1 MGIEAI
7 MAEQGKQGHSI
18 DLFSIDRLMHE
29 TRQLA
34 AKYRQTTGNT
44 LPVTGEIARFD
55 AAKELGLKLIEDMT
69 LGYDALGQKDRDG
82 ERILIKGRVI
92 FEDTQSNPRLG
103 QLNPD
108 GRWDTVV
115 MVILN
120 DDYQAIEMYQASMQ
134 DISDVLEGKSER
146 KSKKRGAMS
155 VAQFKIIGTLV
166 WTKEDGLETDVW
178 DNHDNSIGE

>member
-1 MGIEAI
+1 
-7 MAEQGKQGHSI
+7 MAEQGSDDHSI

-55 AAKELGLKLIEDMT
+55 AAKQLGLKLIEDMT
-69 LGYDALGQKDRDG
+69 LGYDAIAQADRDG
-82 ERILIKGRVI
+82 EKILIKGRVI

-115 MVILN
+115 MVLLN
-120 DDYQAIEMYQASMQ
+120 EEYQAVEMYEASMY
-134 DISDVLEGKSER
+134 DITDALEGKTTR

-166 WTKEDGLETDVW
+166 WTKEDGLEADVW
-178 DNHDNSIGE
+178 DNHNDSIRE